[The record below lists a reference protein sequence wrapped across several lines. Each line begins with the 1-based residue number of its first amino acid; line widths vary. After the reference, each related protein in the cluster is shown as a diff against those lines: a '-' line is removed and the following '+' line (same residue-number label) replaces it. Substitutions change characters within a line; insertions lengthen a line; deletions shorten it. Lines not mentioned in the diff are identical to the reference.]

1 MAVAADY
8 QYKSEVVLDGE
19 VQEDYA
25 NACSISVY
33 TKDYPD
39 WELYHCIIS
48 ARRML
53 SQEEGGN
60 QEKLF
65 SDCFIRNTGEPEIQF
80 W

>member
-25 NACSISVY
+25 NACSICVY

-39 WELYHCIIS
+39 
-48 ARRML
+48 
-53 SQEEGGN
+53 
-60 QEKLF
+60 
-65 SDCFIRNTGEPEIQF
+65 
-80 W
+80 